1 MSKIVVIGSSNTD
14 IVIKSRSLP
23 KPGETVLGEDY
34 LMNPGGKGANQ
45 AVAAAKLGGSVAFI
59 AKVGDDD
66 FGRGA
71 RQNFARFGID
81 VSHISIDPDKPSGV
95 AAIMV
100 DDAGE
105 NSISVAPGA
114 NNALGVSEVKDA
126 LPVIEAANVVLLQL
140 ESPLET
146 VEFAIRSSRGLG
158 KTVILNPAPA
168 CALPGE
174 FIAQLDVI
182 TPNETEAEILSG
194 IPVKS
199 IEGARKAAEV
209 LKAMG
214 VRAVVLTLGA
224 RGAFVLSDAFDG
236 LIPVEP
242 ADAIDT
248 TAAGDTFNGAL
259 AVALAEGR
267 AIEHAVAFANRAGAI
282 SVTRMGAQA
291 SAPFREE
298 LPEPEIKI

>member
-14 IVIKSRSLP
+14 IVIKSPSLP
-23 KPGETVLGEDY
+23 KPGETVLGENY

-66 FGRGA
+66 FGHAA
-71 RQNFARFGID
+71 REGFTKFGID
-81 VSHISIDPDKPSGV
+81 VSHVSIDLEKPSGV

-100 DDAGE
+100 DHTGE

-114 NNALGVSEVKDA
+114 NNALGESDIRDA
-126 LPVIEAANVVLLQL
+126 LASIEAANIVLLQL
-140 ESPLET
+140 ESPLEA
-146 VEFAIRSSRGLG
+146 VEFAIRSARGLG

-168 CALPGE
+168 RALPDE
-174 FIAQLDVI
+174 LIAQLNVI

-194 IPVKS
+194 ISVES
-199 IEGARKAAEV
+199 IDDAHKAAQS
-209 LKAMG
+209 LQRKG
-214 VRAVVLTLGA
+214 VGTVVLTLGA
-224 RGAFVLSDAFDG
+224 RGAFVLSKSFEG
-236 LIPVEP
+236 LVPTEKVN
-242 ADAIDT
+242 AVDT

-291 SAPFREE
+291 SAPFRDEI
-298 LPEPEIKI
+298 PEPGI